1 MITPAQHLPAAKA
14 TVTAEDDPHLW
25 PHLPQSFDQQR
36 QNRPAVF
43 GTIDVARTKI
53 AHQQLMTAEY
63 IQWQKTVVP
72 VIAVKEATVLFT
84 VYRVIGGRNK

>member
-1 MITPAQHLPAAKA
+1 MIRTFGHTCRSLLTNNDK
-14 TVTAEDDPHLW
+14 
-25 PHLPQSFDQQR
+25 
-36 QNRPAVF
+36 NRPAVF

-84 VYRVIGGRNK
+84 VYRVIGRIEVQYQLFSVHA

>member
-1 MITPAQHLPAAKA
+1 MIRTFGHTCRSLLTNNDKIAQLCLAPSMLLA
-14 TVTAEDDPHLW
+14 
-25 PHLPQSFDQQR
+25 
-36 QNRPAVF
+36 
-43 GTIDVARTKI
+43 TKI

-84 VYRVIGGRNK
+84 VYRVIGRIEVQYQLFPGARLNEAMN